1 MWKLLTMRVKA
12 LALSLRHHRPLTPQ
26 RTWNLR
32 LRWSKR
38 MNTPYIDQV
47 RLLVKLLPI
56 VATQS
61 CFALKGGTAKNL
73 FLRDMPRLS
82 VDIDLTYLPIEDRDT
97 SLDGIDTALGNIIA
111 DIEK

>member
-12 LALSLRHHRPLTPQ
+12 LALSLRHHHPLTPQ